1 MKKLTRFMVVSAIA
15 AAVALPA
22 YAQNTQPQGGAA
34 QTAQTPQTDEQAK
47 TQLYNDFLAA
57 RKKWKD
63 SQTAKSPT
71 EVDDYKAAYDI
82 AKQYVDKYGAADD
95 EYAKYVKGF
104 VAGYENFQK
113 TARKGN
119 VDKLIKDKKYA
130 EAFAAG
136 KQVLAEDPNDLA
148 TLFLLSRGA
157 LIANDE
163 SLNAD
168 ATTYAK
174 KALELVGQGKTF
186 QEGTPIPNKDEV
198 LAILNYALGWFARK
212 SSPSESAT
220 YFYQAAQYN
229 SGLKKEA
236 QTYDLLAAAYE
247 KDYETVAKDYAAK
260 YPDDASRQTPE
271 GKAATDKL
279 NAVTDRLIDAYARE
293 VAYAGTD
300 PKNAPLKTRAMARLT
315 ELYKFRHDG
324 SDAGLN
330 EFIASVTSKPL
341 PTLSSTQPS
350 STTSSSAQP
359 AGATN

>member
-1 MKKLTRFMVVSAIA
+1 
-15 AAVALPA
+15 
-22 YAQNTQPQGGAA
+22 
-34 QTAQTPQTDEQAK
+34 
-47 TQLYNDFLAA
+47 
-57 RKKWKD
+57 
-63 SQTAKSPT
+63 
-71 EVDDYKAAYDI
+71 
-82 AKQYVDKYGAADD
+82 
-95 EYAKYVKGF
+95 
-104 VAGYENFQK
+104 
-113 TARKGN
+113 
-119 VDKLIKDKKYA
+119 
-130 EAFAAG
+130 
-136 KQVLAEDPNDLA
+136 
-148 TLFLLSRGA
+148 
-157 LIANDE
+157 
-163 SLNAD
+163 
-168 ATTYAK
+168 
-174 KALELVGQGKTF
+174 
-186 QEGTPIPNKDEV
+186 
-198 LAILNYALGWFARK
+198 
-212 SSPSESAT
+212 
-220 YFYQAAQYN
+220 
-229 SGLKKEA
+229 LKKEA

-350 STTSSSAQP
+350 STTSSAAQP